1 MARITSDCDAIR
13 IHEHQMGLITL
24 GRVQVG
30 EVASLKEAV
39 KERLTELGREQVSL
53 KRSAPPR
60 RWWCCHLL
68 L

>member
-1 MARITSDCDAIR
+1 
-13 IHEHQMGLITL
+13 MGLITL

-53 KRSAPPR
+53 KRSAPLR